1 MLKITAKMEYGC
13 VAMLEL
19 AAHYKTGN
27 PVAIRAIGEKHD
39 IPPRFLVQILATL
52 RDAGLVRSERGA
64 EGGYYLVAPP
74 DKISLDQVMNVI
86 QGRED
91 DQLYCCSSPDSSFV
105 QSLFDTWSTASQILQ
120 DYFKSTTLAELLAK
134 LAE

>member
-1 MLKITAKMEYGC
+1 MEYGC

-19 AAHYKTGN
+19 AAHYGTGN

-52 RDAGLVRSERGA
+52 RDAGLVKSERGA
-64 EGGYYLVAPP
+64 EGGYCLIAPP
-74 DKISLDQVMNVI
+74 EEISLAQVMNAI
-86 QGRED
+86 QERED

-105 QSLFDTWSTASQILQ
+105 QSLFGTWSTANQIMQ
-120 DYFKSTTLAELLAK
+120 DYFESTTLAELV
-134 LAE
+134 E